1 MGAMSPS
8 GYTLAIT
15 PPRGGQNCSWRLT
28 NMRADGRANN
38 GIRPLN
44 LHPGYQA
51 FAEGSALME
60 MGMTRVVCAASV
72 EERVPPFL
80 RGAGMGWVTAEYA
93 MLPRSTLTR
102 SQRETTVR
110 GRSAEIQRMIGR
122 SLRAITDRTAL
133 GERTIH
139 IDCDVLQADGGT
151 RTAAVNGAYVALHL
165 ACRTLIKGG
174 GHQPAPAT
182 HCNSRRRQR
191 RTHRRRTPP
200 RPDLRRGPVGSS
212 RLHRRHDQPRR
223 HCRSPRR
230 HRRRPVPSRPSA
242 AGNHT
247 GAAGSAACVQDA
259 ARGRRACWGVAT
271 GGCLVRVL
279 IIPYLKGN
287 TRWTNSQLQDWTTS

>member
-1 MGAMSPS
+1 
-8 GYTLAIT
+8 
-15 PPRGGQNCSWRLT
+15 
-28 NMRADGRANN
+28 MRADGRADNE
-38 GIRPLN
+38 IRPLN

-122 SLRAITDRTAL
+122 SLRAITDRAAL

-174 GHQPAPAT
+174 
-182 HCNSRRRQR
+182 
-191 RTHRRRTPP
+191 
-200 RPDLRRGPVGSS
+200 SS
-212 RLHRRHDQPRR
+212 T
-223 HCRSPRR
+223 SPR
-230 HRRRPVPSRPSA
+230 HSLQQSPPSASDSSKANYSLISPTPKTSRPKS
-242 AGNHT
+242 
-247 GAAGSAACVQDA
+247 
-259 ARGRRACWGVAT
+259 
-271 GGCLVRVL
+271 
-279 IIPYLKGN
+279 
-287 TRWTNSQLQDWTTS
+287 TSPSS

>member
-1 MGAMSPS
+1 
-8 GYTLAIT
+8 
-15 PPRGGQNCSWRLT
+15 
-28 NMRADGRANN
+28 MRADGRANKE
-38 GIRPLN
+38 IRPLN

-122 SLRAITDRTAL
+122 SLRAITDRAAL

-174 GHQPAPAT
+174 VINQPPPLIAT
-182 HCNSRRRQR
+182 VAAVSVGLIEGELLLDLTYAEDQLAQVDFTVVMTSQGDIVEVHGATEGVPFSQDLLPRVVALAQEGLEPVFKMQR
-191 RTHRRRTPP
+191 EA
-200 RPDLRRGPVGSS
+200 V
-212 RLHRRHDQPRR
+212 
-223 HCRSPRR
+223 
-230 HRRRPVPSRPSA
+230 
-242 AGNHT
+242 AG
-247 GAAGSAACVQDA
+247 G
-259 ARGRRACWGVAT
+259 GV
-271 GGCLVRVL
+271 
-279 IIPYLKGN
+279 
-287 TRWTNSQLQDWTTS
+287 